1 MMANVHHFT
10 VYDLGIPLGL
20 RILIEWFDGKV
31 QSRLKAKEV
40 VFERRVIL
48 LMPESQVLA
57 KG

>member
-1 MMANVHHFT
+1 MANVHHFT

-48 LMPESQVLA
+48 LMPESQV
-57 KG
+57 